1 MRTPAAAL
9 VRSDFLRA
17 PVLWTARPEG
27 YKEWHH
33 FVVHR
38 PGLRLLVNFSLTAET
53 PVGGPP
59 RLTPRVIV
67 IAHEERWTGT
77 VTRFAEAPEVSP
89 DLSTLVV
96 GPNRMSVRPDGY
108 RVTIDLPERDTAGE
122 LHLRPGDHPPVVLV
136 NNQPLSPGRL
146 NWLFVPRLRA
156 DGWFRTDGREH
167 RFAGDVAYHD
177 HNWGRFRWGD
187 DFGWSWASV
196 LPADPGNPWSF
207 VLTQMTDL
215 RRLRTL
221 AQALYVWRHD
231 EPAALFRDA
240 AVRMRSTGR
249 LARAADCTLPPV
261 MGLVLGG
268 DAADVPRRVT
278 VTARQGG
285 DRVHAEF
292 DVESYARVV
301 HPNEVSL
308 DRAVVLVESGASVR
322 AEGRVGEDH
331 VDFRG
336 SGVLEVLHG

>member
-1 MRTPAAAL
+1 
-9 VRSDFLRA
+9 
-17 PVLWTARPEG
+17 
-27 YKEWHH
+27 
-33 FVVHR
+33 
-38 PGLRLLVNFSLTAET
+38 
-53 PVGGPP
+53 
-59 RLTPRVIV
+59 
-67 IAHEERWTGT
+67 
-77 VTRFAEAPEVSP
+77 
-89 DLSTLVV
+89 
-96 GPNRMSVRPDGY
+96 
-108 RVTIDLPERDTAGE
+108 
-122 LHLRPGDHPPVVLV
+122 
-136 NNQPLSPGRL
+136 
-146 NWLFVPRLRA
+146 
-156 DGWFRTDGREH
+156 
-167 RFAGDVAYHD
+167 
-177 HNWGRFRWGD
+177 
-187 DFGWSWASV
+187 
-196 LPADPGNPWSF
+196 
-207 VLTQMTDL
+207 MTDR

-308 DRAVVLVESGASVR
+308 DRAVVLVELGASVR